1 MRNALTTKKICK
13 KALDGR
19 MQSEAKSPRTFDGNL
34 CEWYSSDER
43 FPQTVGQCRS
53 TFALTSITSHR
64 ICNTCTMYATS
75 VPNLRPTLT
84 TPVNFFVLFR
94 THQANTKS
102 STYLSWRAAV
112 FILPIF
118 LHLQSTPNVSGSK
131 ASIHSNLLTRKLCT
145 IAHERL
151 PLYFLHARWKQ
162 KIQ

>member
-19 MQSEAKSPRTFDGNL
+19 MHSETKSPRTFDGNL

-151 PLYFLHARWKQ
+151 PLYFLHAR
-162 KIQ
+162 